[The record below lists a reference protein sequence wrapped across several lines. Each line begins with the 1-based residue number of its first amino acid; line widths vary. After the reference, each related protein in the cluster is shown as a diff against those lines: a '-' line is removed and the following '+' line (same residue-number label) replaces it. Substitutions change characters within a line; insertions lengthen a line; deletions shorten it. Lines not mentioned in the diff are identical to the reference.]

1 MVNRVT
7 ATDNGDNIRR
17 AQSKLISRSGLT
29 IYILGI
35 VYLVYLTILSLL
47 SPYHVFHAPEA
58 WDMQNECAQSEAFPG
73 CMYDIIDYDFT
84 YVWAYHGLAFHYH
97 DWVAHPAWEQGE
109 IGVALAAEARFI
121 WHMHLFYLLF
131 WTTLPFLAGWVLLFG
146 YLLIY
151 KRIGDF
157 SYKWIEALVTGVGVA
172 GLILLVERAQAVPR
186 PGYTLPP
193 SYTYLSLVYLFIW
206 FIPDI
211 WNQRLDNL
219 IAKAILLI
227 GTLVAMA
234 LLPLGLLAK
243 LVVVPILV
251 VLLAFGYGHWRK
263 IETQRKQIAVIVYV
277 TLLIGVLA
285 AVAKHWTFFTS
296 QIFTGDY
303 KREELAEL
311 INDFFL
317 FFLGLLLT
325 YLEIERDPGK
335 PITAKPDLESI
346 PPIKL
351 PEALPLQKRGLTVS
365 TILISVFIG
374 TVAGVVSGRYLRML
388 SSIHHT
394 ERPEIQ
400 ER

>member
-1 MVNRVT
+1 MSNPMPEIDSTNNESRS
-7 ATDNGDNIRR
+7 RL
-17 AQSKLISRSGLT
+17 KPISRSGLV

-35 VYLVYLTILSLL
+35 VYLVYLTIRSLL
-47 SPYHVFHAPEA
+47 SPYSVFHAPEA

-84 YVWAYHGLAFHYH
+84 YVWAYHGLAFHNH
-97 DWVAHPAWEQGE
+97 DWVARLAWEQGQ
-109 IGVALAAEARFI
+109 IGAALIAEARFI
-121 WHMHLFYLLF
+121 WYLHLFYLLS

-151 KRIGDF
+151 RHIVDF
-157 SYKWIEALVTGVGVA
+157 PYKWIEALVTGVGVA
-172 GLILLVERAQAVPR
+172 GLILLVEKLRVVPG

-193 SYTYLSLVYLFIW
+193 SFTSFSLVYLLIW
-206 FIPDI
+206 FAPDF
-211 WNQRLDNL
+211 WYRRLDNL

-234 LLPLGLLAK
+234 LLPLGLIVK
-243 LVVVPILV
+243 LVVVPILI
-251 VLLAFGYGHWRK
+251 VLLAFGYGRWRK

-303 KREELAEL
+303 QREELAEL

-325 YLEIERDPGK
+325 YLEIERDTIEPK
-335 PITAKPDLESI
+335 TEKPDQKTILPTKLSESL
-346 PPIKL
+346 PP
-351 PEALPLQKRGLTVS
+351 QKRDLTVP
-365 TILISVFIG
+365 TIFISVFIG
-374 TVAGVVSGRYLRML
+374 AVAGVVSGRYLRLLL
-388 SSIHHT
+388 STKHKN
-394 ERPEIQ
+394 EIC
-400 ER
+400 